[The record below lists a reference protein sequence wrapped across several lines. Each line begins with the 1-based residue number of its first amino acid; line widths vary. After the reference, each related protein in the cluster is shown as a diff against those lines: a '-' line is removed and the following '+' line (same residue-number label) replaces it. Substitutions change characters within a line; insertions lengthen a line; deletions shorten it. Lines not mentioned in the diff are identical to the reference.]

1 MTLVPAET
9 VCGRGVTANTGRDEE
24 ETEEKERWR
33 ERERKERKG
42 EEGEKGRGGRVKGE
56 RERKRESECAVKTL
70 RYNTIHTGCV
80 IL

>member
-33 ERERKERKG
+33 ERERRERKG
-42 EEGEKGRGGRVKGE
+42 EEGEKGREGE
-56 RERKRESECAVKTL
+56 KESECAVKTL

-80 IL
+80 IP